1 MANDTNVKTTFTN
14 DQIKAIKAELAKL
27 KPAKPVRADGK
38 MTLKDAIM
46 ELAPMLVKMREKGFT
61 SKELAEHL
69 EKRGLVIKAP
79 TLTRYLH
86 GLQKQDSEPT
96 AETEPETV
104 EVAQQATVEPNQI
117 ASSEDESAPET
128 LAEDSAA

>member
-1 MANDTNVKTTFTN
+1 MKATFTN
-14 DQIKAIKAELAKL
+14 EQIKAIKSELARL

-69 EKRGLVIKAP
+69 EKRGIVIKAP

-86 GLQKQDSEPT
+86 GLQKRDPELK
-96 AETEPETV
+96 AETAPETG
-104 EVAQQATVEPNQI
+104 EVAQQAIVEPNQST
-117 ASSEDESAPET
+117 SSDGDSVEEHS
-128 LAEDSAA
+128 AEDSLEDSTA